1 MPYSH
6 QCPVCDKSLESD
18 SIEDLMDNL
27 EQHLL
32 EHVESK
38 IELNDDF
45 LEQLDQEDR
54 KDFSRQSLRKPAKSR
69 ASRVN

>member
-54 KDFSRQSLRKPAKSR
+54 KDFSETEFGKPAKSR